1 MVYHDAD
8 ILFEP
13 NGVPVGLIS
22 ILRDITDLHA
32 AQSRQEELERELLQA
47 HRIEALGTMAG
58 GIAHEINTP
67 IQFITHNANFLSTS
81 FGKMTGAL
89 AEYRDLFFTTK
100 APGRGTGQGLSMVHS
115 IVTRSHGGRISVE
128 SEPGKGTT
136 FTLTF
141 PLAA

>member
-1 MVYHDAD
+1 
-8 ILFEP
+8 
-13 NGVPVGLIS
+13 
-22 ILRDITDLHA
+22 
-32 AQSRQEELERELLQA
+32 
-47 HRIEALGTMAG
+47 MAG
-58 GIAHEINTP
+58 IQGSCCSRGKPQGAGAFFRAHEINTP